1 MVRQPVKRY
10 FNSMKPDS
18 IIFDMDGT
26 LWDGL
31 DIYVESWNRGLKEH
45 KVDKCVSRDEIAGMV
60 GWERSK
66 VLALILPGIDAIE
79 QEKIHETVSTFTPLL
94 LKEMDGML
102 YDGVRTGLEKL
113 AKKYKLFIVSNC
125 AEGLIK
131 HFMAWADI
139 EKYITDEI
147 AHGINSMPKNH
158 NIKLLIEKYN
168 LKNAVYVGDT
178 QGDSEQSELANV
190 PFVFLSY
197 GFGATAQFTLK
208 FGDFNEF
215 TEHFIALEVA

>member
-1 MVRQPVKRY
+1 MNMK
-10 FNSMKPDS
+10 KPDS

-31 DIYVESWNRGLKEH
+31 DIYVEAWNRGLKES
-45 KVDKCVSRDEIAGMV
+45 KVDKSVSRDEIAGMM

-66 VLALILPGIDAIE
+66 VLGQILPEYDVIE
-79 QEKIHETVSTFTPLL
+79 QESIHKTVSKFTPVL

-102 YDGVRTGLEKL
+102 YEGVRAGLEKL
-113 AKKYKLFIVSNC
+113 AEKYTLFIVSNC
-125 AEGLIK
+125 AEGLIR

-139 EKYITDEI
+139 EEYITDEV
-147 AHGINSMPKNH
+147 AHGINSMPKNY

-197 GFGATAQFTLK
+197 GFGLAEKFTLK
-208 FGDFNEF
+208 FDDFNEF
-215 TEHFIALEVA
+215 TEYFMALE